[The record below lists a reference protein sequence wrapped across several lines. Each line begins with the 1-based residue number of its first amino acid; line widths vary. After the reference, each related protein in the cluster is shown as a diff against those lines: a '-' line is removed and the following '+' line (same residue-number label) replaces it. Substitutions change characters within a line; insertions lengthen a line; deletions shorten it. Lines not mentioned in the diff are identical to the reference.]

1 MILYLIRHGIAIDR
15 ADPEA
20 PPEAERPLTARGVQ
34 KTRAAALGFSE
45 AGAKPDIIITSPYI
59 RAAQTAEI
67 FAEAARIRAGKDTS
81 ERCAEARRQS
91 RGDTEGSITPESK
104 RDRMLWT
111 CASPRFDDRSVGWRS
126 RANHGTEESRSLL
139 FRASATAG
147 PVGITLDS
155 DGEIAAE
162 TCGLA
167 GC

>member
-15 ADPEA
+15 TDPEA
-20 PPEAERPLTARGVQ
+20 PPEAERSLTARGVQ

-45 AGAKPDIIITSPYI
+45 AAKTGYSYYQSLHSRRPDGGDFCRS
-59 RAAQTAEI
+59 
-67 FAEAARIRAGKDTS
+67 ARIRAGKDTS
-81 ERCAEARRQS
+81 ERCAEARRES
-91 RGDTEGSITPESK
+91 RGHTEGSITPESK

-126 RANHGTEESRSLL
+126 RPNHGTEEGRSLL
-139 FRASATAG
+139 FRASATAR